1 MGYIHDSSMKYFVPP
16 SLAGGYGGTWA
27 HSNDGT
33 FWTLTREALGGSFD
47 LAIPVAVP
55 HQNSNEN
62 RGSRIASVD
71 VYFKISDQ
79 NLTSLAVEF
88 NLQTLPTTGEFDSP
102 SNPTFTYDT
111 DHDAAGERV
120 TQGSHVMT
128 LTLTTAT
135 WVQGTQCLR
144 ADLIAVAPAATLFEF
159 FGASLITL
167 SRISSDV

>member
-16 SLAGGYGGTWA
+16 SLAGGYGGTWTHA
-27 HSNDGT
+27 NDGT
-33 FWTLTREALGGSFD
+33 FWTLSRAALGGSFD
-47 LAIPVAVP
+47 LGIPIAVP
-55 HQNSNEN
+55 HQNANEN

-71 VYFKISDQ
+71 VYFKISDAD
-79 NLTSLAVEF
+79 LTSLAVEF
-88 NLQTLPTTGEFDSP
+88 NLQALPTSGEFNDP
-102 SNPTFTYDT
+102 SNPAFTYDT

-128 LTLTTAT
+128 LTLTTAI

-159 FGASLITL
+159 FGARINYTL
-167 SRISSDV
+167 RI

>member
-16 SLAGGYGGTWA
+16 ALAGGSGGTWTHA
-27 HSNDGT
+27 NDGT
-33 FWTLTREALGGSFD
+33 FWSLSRAAYAGTFYLSV
-47 LAIPVAVP
+47 PVAVP

-71 VYFKISDQ
+71 VYCKITDA

-111 DHDAAGERV
+111 DHDAAGERI

-144 ADLIAVAPAATLFEF
+144 ADLIAVAPSNTVFEF
-159 FGASLITL
+159 FGARVNYTL
-167 SRISSDV
+167 RI